1 MKANDVRE
9 LFDYDRWANAQVLD
23 VASGLTDEQRS
34 RPFAASYTSVHG
46 TLAHILWSEW
56 VWLGRWTPHRSTP
69 DPRTMS
75 GFEQLRR
82 LWSAFEAE
90 QRTFLAVLADADLA
104 RLVSYQN
111 PPGTT
116 WTYSLQHML
125 QHIVNHATYHRGQL
139 TTMFRELGATP
150 RALDF
155 LVYFDETAE
164 ARG

>member
-1 MKANDVRE
+1 
-9 LFDYDRWANAQVLD
+9 
-23 VASGLTDEQRS
+23 
-34 RPFAASYTSVHG
+34 
-46 TLAHILWSEW
+46 
-56 VWLGRWTPHRSTP
+56 
-69 DPRTMS
+69 MS

-125 QHIVNHATYHRGQL
+125 QHVVNHATYHRGQL

-150 RALDF
+150 ARSISSSISTRPPRRAADGRQ
-155 LVYFDETAE
+155 VAAGSSGSSAE
-164 ARG
+164 PGGGIAPGGTELAAARRARRARITLTRTT